1 MKSKKQY
8 ITYILLT
15 IGILILL
22 NILAAEYFFRIDL
35 TEDNRYT
42 LSDATENMLQ
52 DLTEPVTIKAY
63 FSNNL
68 PPQLDLIR
76 RDFRDMLVEYNQLSG
91 GMVVYEFI
99 DPLKEENN
107 EKEAQ
112 QSGIMQMQ
120 VQVREK
126 DQMKSQIAYMGAVVQ
141 MGEEKEVLPVIK
153 SASGMEYFLTSSIK
167 KLAVIDKPLIG
178 LLTGNGEFG
187 LQDIPYPLRDLSVLY
202 KVEQVQLTDT
212 ANLLSKYKALM
223 ILGPKDS
230 IPDWQLNQLSEYV
243 NSGGNVLV
251 ALNNVNADLQSGHT
265 MGESINSGL
274 DKWLSQYGVQV
285 NHNFV
290 VDANAVTVMAT
301 RKQGSYTVRQ
311 PLLFPYIPKA
321 NRFGDHPVAGGL
333 EQMVFDFVSS
343 IDFNGDSSTVFIP
356 IVKSSKL
363 STTKPART
371 YIDPSYQWGKKD
383 FDMDGLT
390 LAAALELPKSKM
402 IVVGDADF
410 PVSKGQQRVNPDNIN
425 FLVNAV
431 NWLSDDTGLME
442 LRTEGATA
450 RPIDDLEDIQKIL
463 IKYLNFLLPIVL
475 VIIYG
480 IFRMQRNRRLRM
492 KRKEV
497 GYV

>member
-8 ITYILLT
+8 ITFILLT
-15 IGILILL
+15 IGILIIV

-76 RDFRDMLVEYNQLSG
+76 RDFRDMLIEYNQLSD
-91 GMVVYEFI
+91 GMVVYEFT
-99 DPLKEENN
+99 DPLEDAKIER
-107 EKEAQ
+107 EAKQ
-112 QSGIMQMQ
+112 NGIMQMQ

-141 MGEEKEVLPVIK
+141 MGDKKEALPVIK

-167 KLAVIDKPLIG
+167 KLAVVDKPVVG
-178 LLTGNGEFG
+178 LLSGNGEFG
-187 LQDIPYPLRDLSVLY
+187 LQNIPYALRDLSVLY
-202 KVEQVQLTDT
+202 QIEEVQLTDT

-230 IPDWQLNQLSEYV
+230 IPDWQKNQLTDFV
-243 NSGGNVLV
+243 NNGGNVLV
-251 ALNNVNADLQSGHT
+251 ALNQVDADLQSGYT
-265 MGESINSGL
+265 MGQSINSGL
-274 DKWLSQYGVQV
+274 DSWLSQYGVQV

-301 RKQGSYTVRQ
+301 RQQGSFTVRQ
-311 PLLFPYIPKA
+311 PLLFPYIPKV
-321 NRFGDHPVAGGL
+321 NHFGEHPVAGGL
-333 EQMVFDFVSS
+333 EQLMFNFVSS
-343 IDFNGDSSTVFIP
+343 IDFNGDSSEVFVP
-356 IVKSSKL
+356 IAKSSKL

-371 YIDPSYQWGKKD
+371 YIDPSYQWSEKD
-383 FDMDGLT
+383 FDMSGLT

-402 IVVGDADF
+402 IIVGDADF
-410 PVSKGQQRVNPDNIN
+410 PVSEGQQRVNPDNIN

-431 NWLSDDTGLME
+431 DWLSDDTGLME

-450 RPIDDLEDIQKIL
+450 RPIDKLEDVQKII
-463 IKYLNFLLPIVL
+463 IKYLNFLLPILL

-480 IFRMQRNRRLRM
+480 IIRMQRNRRLRA